1 MTWALVL
8 AAGQGSR
15 LASATG
21 GMAKQFLEWE
31 GAPLYWRSAL
41 VFSRCARIHG
51 IVFVFPEDCLERER
65 ARVEALTQAR
75 PLGIRWKAVAGGK
88 RRQDSVRLGLAA
100 LPAGCGPVLVHDA
113 ARPFLSAGL
122 VNRILDGL
130 SEEGCAACV
139 PGLPV
144 VDTIKVVEGG
154 RVTATPDR
162 ETLFAVQTPQGFA
175 LDALRAAHERAEEEQ
190 WTVTD
195 DASLLERCGLPVR
208 LVEGDMANRK
218 ITTPEDLRMLQSP
231 QSLVPCTGYGYDV
244 HRYAEEGSPTARPMK
259 LGGVPIPGAPSVV
272 AHSDGDVLLHAL
284 MDALLGCLGMGD
296 IGVLFPDSD
305 PAFDNMNSAVLLDAV
320 MERVHR
326 EGLRLTHVDMTV
338 IAQIPKVG
346 PHREA
351 IVRNVARL
359 LGMDLACVNLKATTE
374 EGLGFTGERRGM
386 KAVALVSA
394 LRVTK

>member
-100 LPAGCGPVLVHDA
+100 LPAGCGTVLVHDA

-154 RVTATPDR
+154 RVRVSQADCPDQVCVNQGWISDG
-162 ETLFAVQTPQGFA
+162 TVPIVCLPNQLIVQIEGGGNQ
-175 LDALRAAHERAEEEQ
+175 LDAQ
-190 WTVTD
+190 
-195 DASLLERCGLPVR
+195 
-208 LVEGDMANRK
+208 
-218 ITTPEDLRMLQSP
+218 
-231 QSLVPCTGYGYDV
+231 TG
-244 HRYAEEGSPTARPMK
+244 
-259 LGGVPIPGAPSVV
+259 
-272 AHSDGDVLLHAL
+272 
-284 MDALLGCLGMGD
+284 
-296 IGVLFPDSD
+296 
-305 PAFDNMNSAVLLDAV
+305 
-320 MERVHR
+320 
-326 EGLRLTHVDMTV
+326 
-338 IAQIPKVG
+338 
-346 PHREA
+346 
-351 IVRNVARL
+351 
-359 LGMDLACVNLKATTE
+359 
-374 EGLGFTGERRGM
+374 
-386 KAVALVSA
+386 
-394 LRVTK
+394 